1 MATFSRLFFFKPPPH
16 PTHHLEGN
24 SGVILHCSGREQS
37 SPFMH
42 ANMGIREGGGGMEWG
57 GGEAV
62 GRRSRLSFQCEE
74 VEGNLNRT
82 CVFKS

>member
-1 MATFSRLFFFKPPPH
+1 MATFSRLYLFLFFLTPTPPY

-42 ANMGIREGGGGMEWG
+42 ANMGIREMKKEEGVEDEGDS
-57 GGEAV
+57 V
-62 GRRSRLSFQCEE
+62 GRGELLVGGQGSAFSAR
-74 VEGNLNRT
+74 
-82 CVFKS
+82 K